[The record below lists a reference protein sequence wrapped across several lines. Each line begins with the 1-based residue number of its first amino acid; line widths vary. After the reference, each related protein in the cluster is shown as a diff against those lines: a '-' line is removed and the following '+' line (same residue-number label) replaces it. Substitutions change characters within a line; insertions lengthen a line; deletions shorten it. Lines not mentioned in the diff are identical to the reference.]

1 MFTSISGLNHF
12 SDMNSFEI
20 KSEDS
25 DFIEEFMDLQEFIE
39 TTTTGSTSPTGS
51 VHSPFD
57 TNTFSFQIPDNRTS
71 TSVNGRQSLEGQQ
84 MVNNSAMGMEVM
96 PNLDN
101 LCQKNLSSSTAKNS
115 TADEQNEIGTPD
127 CNSSLGNGVI
137 KDRRYWDRRV
147 KNNIAAKRS
156 RDAKRLKETTVV
168 KRWTLLEEENKHLKE
183 QIKSMKRR
191 LDAANRGDSNLSLN

>member
-1 MFTSISGLNHF
+1 MFSSISGFNQF

-39 TTTTGSTSPTGS
+39 NTTTGSTSPTGS
-51 VHSPFD
+51 IHSPFD
-57 TNTFSFQIPDNRTS
+57 TDTFSCQIPDNQTS
-71 TSVNGRQSLEGQQ
+71 SSVNGQQSLQGQQ
-84 MVNNSAMGMEVM
+84 MVNNSTMGMEVM
-96 PNLDN
+96 PNLDY
-101 LCQKNLSSSTAKNS
+101 LCQKNLSSSTTKNS
-115 TADEQNEIGTPD
+115 AADEQNVTGTPD
-127 CNSSLGNGVI
+127 CNSSLGNGMI
-137 KDRRYWDRRV
+137 KDRRYWDRRI

-183 QIKSMKRR
+183 QIKNMKRR
-191 LDAANRGDSNLSLN
+191 LDAANRGDNNLSIN